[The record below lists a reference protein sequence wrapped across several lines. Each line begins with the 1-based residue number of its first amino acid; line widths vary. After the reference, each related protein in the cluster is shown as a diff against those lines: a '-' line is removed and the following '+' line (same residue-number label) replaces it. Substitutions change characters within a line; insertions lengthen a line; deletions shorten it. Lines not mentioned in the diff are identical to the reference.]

1 MSGNYKTKSKHN
13 EDGSEILHFIMCCF
27 QDMNSSS
34 ELIEL
39 ISSCVTDT
47 PNISRI
53 KKSLYI
59 FLFKCLLLWL
69 LKESKGQR

>member
-1 MSGNYKTKSKHN
+1 MSSMSGNYKTKSKHN

-59 FLFKCLLLWL
+59 FFIQVLVALAIKR
-69 LKESKGQR
+69 E